1 MPHLPILI
9 LVIAALFVGLII
21 GFFAGRISPSVSD
34 MPLPSGQPLAAPDG
48 DVEALMRAGKMIE
61 AIKLY
66 RLQTG
71 CGLKEAKDA
80 VDALRVRIG
89 K

>member
-9 LVIAALFVGLII
+9 LVISALFVGLII
-21 GFFAGRISPSVSD
+21 GFFAGRVSSSD
-34 MPLPSGQPLAAPDG
+34 TELPQPPGPPLAAPDV

-61 AIKLY
+61 AIKLH
-66 RLQTG
+66 RQQTG

-80 VDALRVRIG
+80 VDALRERMG
-89 K
+89 

>member
-1 MPHLPILI
+1 MPHLLILI

-34 MPLPSGQPLAAPDG
+34 IPQPPGPPPEPPCG

-80 VDALRVRIG
+80 VDALRARIG